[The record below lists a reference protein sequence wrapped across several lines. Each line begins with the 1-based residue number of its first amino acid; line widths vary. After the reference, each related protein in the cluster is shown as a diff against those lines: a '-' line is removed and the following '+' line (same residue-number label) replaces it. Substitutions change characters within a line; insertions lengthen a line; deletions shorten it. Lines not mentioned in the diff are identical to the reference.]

1 MADITA
7 LILAKTDIGK
17 QAANLAKDVCVGNE
31 RKSWLDKATAEIRP
45 DGAVIQ
51 FHVRLRNQSGVYVRN
66 PMSGDNVRVG
76 TAFSDTSTAKFT
88 GFMGADC
95 TVQAYTVTSV
105 NEIYQVLGA
114 FATLLVNSGPV
125 KLVLVSEICPM
136 VHRRERPD
144 THLIKFSSADFKSGD
159 EEKFKIDADQC
170 RAAFNQISQ
179 NLIQCKSTVTLTDAG
194 KKDLQEK
201 TYGVIVDAKADIFL
215 NIKRSEIP
223 SWFRE
228 NFIHIPQQHIAAVLS
243 TNEEPLPIDFT
254 IAPIVTIV
262 NRRAVSASINM
273 DNVTGVPSYIGDYLK
288 NEVNSN
294 DQLNRQMVDFVNNSG
309 ILG

>member
-17 QAANLAKDVCVGNE
+17 QAANLAESVCVGNE

-45 DGAVIQ
+45 NGAVIQ
-51 FHVRLRNQSGVYVRN
+51 FHVRLRNQSGIYVRN
-66 PMSGDNVRVG
+66 PISGDNVRVG

-95 TVQAYTVTSV
+95 TVQAYTVTSA
-105 NEIYQVLGA
+105 NEVYQVLGV
-114 FATLLVNSGPV
+114 FATLLVNSPLL

-136 VHRRERPD
+136 VHRKEWPD
-144 THLIKFSSADFKSGD
+144 THLIKFSSADFQSGD
-159 EEKFKIDADQC
+159 KDKFNVDAGQC
-170 RAAFNQISQ
+170 LAAFNQMNQ

-194 KKDLQEK
+194 KKKLQEK

-223 SWFRE
+223 SWFHE

-254 IAPIVTIV
+254 IAPIVSIA
-262 NRRAVSASINM
+262 NRRAVPALDQM
-273 DNVTGVPSYIGDYLK
+273 DNVTGVPSYIGDYRK
-288 NEVNSN
+288 TK
-294 DQLNRQMVDFVNNSG
+294 
-309 ILG
+309 